1 METILIN
8 WLKDYSTISYITIET
23 KFIDLN
29 FDLFDQAMTVDF
41 IKQTFN
47 KNINQREKWYI
58 TVGELINDIS

>member
-8 WLKDYSTISYITIET
+8 WLKDYSTISDITIET

-41 IKQTFN
+41 IKETFN

>member
-41 IKQTFN
+41 IKETFN

>member
-1 METILIN
+1 MEKILIDWLKEYTTVFNITMETRF
-8 WLKDYSTISYITIET
+8 Y
-23 KFIDLN
+23 DLN

-47 KNINQREKWYI
+47 KNINQREEWYI

>member
-8 WLKDYSTISYITIET
+8 WLKDYSTISDITIKT

-47 KNINQREKWYI
+47 KNINQREEWYI

>member
-8 WLKDYSTISYITIET
+8 WLKDYSTISDITIET

-41 IKQTFN
+41 IKETFN
-47 KNINQREKWYI
+47 KNINQREKW
-58 TVGELINDIS
+58 

>member
-8 WLKDYSTISYITIET
+8 WLKDYSIISDITIET

-41 IKQTFN
+41 IKETFN

>member
-8 WLKDYSTISYITIET
+8 WLKDYSTISDITIET